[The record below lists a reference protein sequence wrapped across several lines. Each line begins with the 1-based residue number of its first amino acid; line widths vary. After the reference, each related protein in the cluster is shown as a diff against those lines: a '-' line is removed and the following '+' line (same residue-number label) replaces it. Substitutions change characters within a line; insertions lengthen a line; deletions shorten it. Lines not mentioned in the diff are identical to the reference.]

1 MEVLQF
7 LGLISGALLA
17 GFVNGFAGF
26 GTALFASGIWFAV
39 LPFEV
44 VPPLV
49 VISALT
55 GQLTGLVR
63 LRRHLSFGKAWRL
76 ISGGIIGA
84 PLGTLIL
91 FIVSPDLIKGFI
103 AILLIGYAI
112 WQLTGVSSSATVDI
126 RSRIG
131 DRISGFAGGIL
142 GGLAGLSG
150 PIPIIWCQLQG
161 LSATEQR
168 ARYQPFNLVIL
179 LLSAVSMVTFG
190 IVTTDV
196 ILFATV
202 AIPATIIASL
212 VGVWA
217 FQRTS
222 ESDFKAWI
230 LRILLISGLFILF
243 QLAA

>member
-1 MEVLQF
+1 MDVLQL
-7 LGLISGALLA
+7 LGLLSGALLA

-44 VPPLV
+44 VSPLV

-63 LRRHLSFGKAWRL
+63 LRRHLSFGKAWPL
-76 ISGGIIGA
+76 ISGGIFGV

-91 FIVSPDLIKGFI
+91 FVVSPNLIKGFI
-103 AILLIGYAI
+103 AVLLVGYAI
-112 WQLTGVSSSATVDI
+112 WQLAGVSASPSVTV
-126 RSRIG
+126 RTTIG
-131 DRISGFAGGIL
+131 DRIAGFAGGIL

-179 LLSAVSMVTFG
+179 LLSVVSMLAFG
-190 IVTTDV
+190 IVTTEV
-196 ILFATV
+196 IFFASI
-202 AIPATIIASL
+202 AIPATVIASL
-212 VGVWA
+212 LGVWS

-222 ESDFKAWI
+222 ESDFKIWI
-230 LRILLISGLFILF
+230 LRLLLISGLFILF
-243 QLAA
+243 QLVT